1 LGIET
6 LESSNEENLTAG
18 KKIKKNLVSSV
29 ALTLTAVLILGG
41 QLCAKAPALNNGMD
55 SPIVIK
61 GASQGEPVI
70 PSVFD
75 GDLRDL
81 PLAEGWKQADP
92 VIEILKQETV
102 PPR

>member
-1 LGIET
+1 
-6 LESSNEENLTAG
+6 
-18 KKIKKNLVSSV
+18 
-29 ALTLTAVLILGG
+29 
-41 QLCAKAPALNNGMD
+41 MD